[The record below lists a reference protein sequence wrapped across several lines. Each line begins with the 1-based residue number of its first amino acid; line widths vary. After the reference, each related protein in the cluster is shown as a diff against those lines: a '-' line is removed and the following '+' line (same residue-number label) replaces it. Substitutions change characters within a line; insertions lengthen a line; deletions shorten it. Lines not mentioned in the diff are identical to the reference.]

1 MTVITKE
8 HIDHHC
14 KTLSIS
20 REELTDFTIPD
31 GVKKIGRWAF
41 NNCASLKSITIP
53 NGVINIEWNTFQGC
67 TSLTSITI
75 PDSVTRIGGEAFTEC
90 TSLAITLIYSLM
102 AILIIIKIKYNS
114 SLLPITLNK
123 TIKIY

>member
-20 REELTDFTIPD
+20 REELIDFTIPD
-31 GVKKIGRWAF
+31 GVKKIGNHAF
-41 NNCASLKSITIP
+41 QACTTLESITIP
-53 NGVINIEWNTFQGC
+53 TGVINIEWNTFDGC

-75 PDSVTRIGGEAFTEC
+75 LWHHEIGGSFRAMLLSKIC
-90 TSLAITLIYSLM
+90 HYS
-102 AILIIIKIKYNS
+102 
-114 SLLPITLNK
+114 
-123 TIKIY
+123 